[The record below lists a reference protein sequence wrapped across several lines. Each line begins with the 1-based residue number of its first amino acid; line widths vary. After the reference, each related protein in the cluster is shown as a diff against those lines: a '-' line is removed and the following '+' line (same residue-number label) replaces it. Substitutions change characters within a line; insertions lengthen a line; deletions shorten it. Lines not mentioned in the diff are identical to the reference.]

1 MISKF
6 LRNFGTLAISDAI
19 SGAIGSI
26 FWLYLASFLAVS
38 NYGELQLL
46 IGIAGVALG
55 FSMFANNHTII
66 VYEVKERGLRG
77 TLFLLSLIIATVVS
91 IVSYLLI
98 SRLDVILLTF
108 GMICGELLLGY
119 FVGKK
124 LFSKYGIFLVSQKVL
139 MISLS
144 LGLYFLIGVDGIIY
158 GIGFSYIP
166 SMILS
171 FTFLKNSPFNFLIL
185 KENFG
190 FIFNNYIVRLFTI
203 LRRNLDKI
211 LIVPILGLE
220 ILGEFALAFQ
230 VYLVMNLFASISFKF
245 LLVDDSAG
253 RNSNKFKIIILL
265 ISTTISIIGII
276 LGPKIIPIFFP
287 QFVNSVEIIPI
298 LSLAVIP
305 NTIILIFSSK
315 FLGNEKSRFVVTGTV
330 VYAFS
335 YLLLVVLLGSEYGLL
350 GISMG
355 FLSSSIIYMIYLL
368 IMYIIQQKNSNN

>member
-1 MISKF
+1 
-6 LRNFGTLAISDAI
+6 
-19 SGAIGSI
+19 
-26 FWLYLASFLAVS
+26 
-38 NYGELQLL
+38 
-46 IGIAGVALG
+46 
-55 FSMFANNHTII
+55 
-66 VYEVKERGLRG
+66 
-77 TLFLLSLIIATVVS
+77 
-91 IVSYLLI
+91 
-98 SRLDVILLTF
+98 
-108 GMICGELLLGY
+108 
-119 FVGKK
+119 
-124 LFSKYGIFLVSQKVL
+124 

>member
-315 FLGNEKSRFVVTGTV
+315 FLGNEKSKFILIGTII
-330 VYAFS
+330 YATS
-335 YLLLVVLLGSEYGLL
+335 YLLLILLLGATYGIHGLAYT
-350 GISMG
+350 
-355 FLSSSIIYMIYLL
+355 FLITSTGYAIYL
-368 IMYIIQQKNSNN
+368 ICIYKNQIKN